1 MSSSSKKLT
10 GQVYE
15 FGAFRLDVAERQL
28 LRAGAPVHLTPKV
41 FDLLLALVEDSG
53 RLLEKEELLAKVW
66 PDSYVE
72 EGNINRNISTLR
84 RALNGAG
91 EEFIETVPKRG
102 YRFVAAVKVLT
113 GSGVENED
121 RAGNSAHAVPAVSR
135 VDSHVP
141 DEPTEAVRNIHA
153 ATKVSRVDSRVKWL
167 LIVGVLLIAAGGA
180 IITFKFLRQPT
191 ATHSAPNLTFT
202 QLYSLGPTLD
212 AALSPD
218 GNFIAHVLEDKA
230 GQQGLAIKH
239 INSTEVR
246 ILVPMTDV
254 DYRGLTFTRDGHFVY
269 YLLNQKGRM
278 RVLYRVPTAGGPALE
293 LARLGHASPVSF
305 SPDGRQLA
313 FVREDQATGTST
325 LLVADADAYSERAVA
340 VKKLHSWFSIDES
353 PAWSPD
359 GRMIA
364 CVVGDSTGGVKFR
377 TIGLGVEDGAEV
389 MLSQQVWPWA
399 RQLVWLA
406 DGSGLLLSARIN
418 KGEYAATRL
427 QLWLL
432 SYPEGTVHRITNDL
446 GSYEN
451 TLSLS
456 ADSRALLTVQANEY
470 TNLWVAPDGDST
482 RARQITFGKDKLDGI
497 YGLSWTPDGRI
508 VYTSVASGQQQI
520 WVMNPDGSDA
530 RQLTKEG
537 INVMPHVTRDGR
549 YILYSSDHDEGTRV
563 WRMNADGNNPV
574 MITDGFL
581 DFDPQCSPDGKWVF
595 FSSERSGKRTL
606 WKVGVDGG
614 AAIQVTDNAAEYPA
628 IAPHGELLACA
639 HQLPGT
645 PRSLA
650 LVNYSGALQKILNVA
665 SPSWPAP
672 RLQWS
677 ADGATL
683 FLSLAKQR
691 VSNIYSLPAQ
701 GGSLK
706 QLTHFDS
713 DFIFSFAWSQ
723 DMKLL
728 AYARGNDEYRLVL
741 LSGFR

>member
-1 MSSSSKKLT
+1 MSSVDKKLS

-28 LRAGAPVHLTPKV
+28 LRAGEPVRLTPKV
-41 FDLLLALVEDSG
+41 FDLLLALVENGG
-53 RLLEKEELLAKVW
+53 RLMAKEELMAKVW

-84 RALNGAG
+84 RALNGDG

-113 GSGVENED
+113 GSGVENEGT
-121 RAGNSAHAVPAVSR
+121 AGNSAHAAPAVSR
-135 VDSHVP
+135 VDSRVP

-153 ATKVSRVDSRVKWL
+153 APKVSRVDSRVKWL
-167 LIVGVLLIAAGGA
+167 LVVAVFLIAAWVVS
-180 IITFKFLRQPT
+180 IIFKFLKQPT
-191 ATHSAPNLTFT
+191 ATHSSPNLTLT
-202 QLYSLGPTLD
+202 QLYSVGPTLD

-230 GQQGLAIKH
+230 GLQGLAIKH
-239 INSTEVR
+239 MNSTEVR

-269 YLLNQKGRM
+269 YVLNQRGRM

-293 LARLGHASPVSF
+293 LARLGLASPVSF

-325 LLVADADAYSERAVA
+325 LLVADAGAHSERTVA
-340 VKKLHSWFSIDES
+340 VRKVPSWFSIDES
-353 PAWSPD
+353 PSWSPD

-364 CVVGDSTGGVKFR
+364 CVVGDSAGGVKFR
-377 TIGLGVEDGAEV
+377 TVGLGVKDGAEV

-399 RQLVWLA
+399 RQLVWLS
-406 DGSGLLLSARIN
+406 DGSGLLLSACIN
-418 KGEYAATRL
+418 KGEKRL

-432 SYPEGTVHRITNDL
+432 SYPEGAVHRITNDL

-451 TLSLS
+451 TLSLA

-508 VYTSVASGQQQI
+508 VYTSLASGQQQI

-537 INVMPHVTRDGR
+537 INVMPHVTGDGR
-549 YILYSSDHDEGTRV
+549 YILYSSGRNEGTRV
-563 WRMNADGNNPV
+563 WRMNADGSNPV
-574 MITDGFL
+574 MLTDGFL
-581 DFDPQCSPDGKWVF
+581 DFDPQCSPDGRWVF
-595 FSSERSGKRTL
+595 FSSERSGKRTI
-606 WKVGVDGG
+606 WKVGIDGR
-614 AAIQVTDNAAEYPA
+614 AAIQVTDNSAEYPA
-628 IAPHGELLACA
+628 IAPHGELIACA
-639 HQLPGT
+639 HQPPGA

-650 LVNYSGALQKILNVA
+650 LVSYSGALQQTLNV
-665 SPSWPAP
+665 SPPGWPAP

-683 FLSLAKQR
+683 FLSSAKQR

-701 GGSLK
+701 GGPLQ

-713 DFIFSFAWSQ
+713 DLIFSFAWSQ
-723 DMKLL
+723 DMKRL
-728 AYARGNDEYRLVL
+728 AYSCGNDEYRIVL